1 MIERFHPENER
12 DLKFFYLDHSLDIIS
27 LSDQFDFD
35 EIFMTNQN
43 LKVVIAKNIEE
54 AKLVFNQ
61 INFRFGPEN

>member
-1 MIERFHPENER
+1 
-12 DLKFFYLDHSLDIIS
+12 
-27 LSDQFDFD
+27 
-35 EIFMTNQN
+35 MTNQN